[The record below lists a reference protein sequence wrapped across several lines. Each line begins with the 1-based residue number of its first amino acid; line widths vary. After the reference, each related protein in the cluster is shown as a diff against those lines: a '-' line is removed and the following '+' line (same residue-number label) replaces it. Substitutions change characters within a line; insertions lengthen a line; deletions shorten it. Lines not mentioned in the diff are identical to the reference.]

1 MTSITPNITG
11 ASPSGA
17 PIAVTSSDTQS
28 KAQNTSF
35 DPMPFIDGSIDRSSD
50 SSRAKLLTLGM
61 TAPIDA
67 SAGFSQGGSDVQA
80 VSAAADRPF
89 NLSEVSAM
97 FLEFMLTYRQAARL
111 DRQSSL
117 EGQMKELMGSAQK
130 MRDSAKSAFNA
141 ALAQGIASIVG
152 GVIQGAI
159 GAAQFKV
166 MSQMKQTINTK
177 SIEPELPKSPELNV
191 GGPGAKSSTSSNR
204 LTVSIEGEGSGAK
217 SNARASGPAQQHY
230 LDEIDKLDMS
240 PATPKQTSKSA
251 NAPASMT
258 ADQQK
263 QWVDYLSSKNQLL
276 GALQR
281 SATGI
286 LVEGPAQVVA
296 AVYNK
301 ESGVERAES
310 QEADARAK
318 KAEASYSASN
328 EEAQTAREAFNKVLD
343 MVAEIDRSRSETS
356 KSIARI

>member
-11 ASPSGA
+11 ASSTGA
-17 PIAVTSSDTQS
+17 PMTVTSSDGQR

-35 DPMPFIDGSIDRSSD
+35 DPMPFIDGSTDRSSD
-50 SSRAKLLTLGM
+50 SNRAKLLTLGM
-61 TAPIDA
+61 TPPMD
-67 SAGFSQGGSDVQA
+67 SPTGSSQGGSDVQA

-89 NLSEVSAM
+89 DLSEVSAM
-97 FLEFMLTYRQAARL
+97 FLDFMLTYRQAARL
-111 DRQSSL
+111 DRQFSL

-130 MRDSAKSAFNA
+130 MRDSAQSAFNA

-177 SIEPELPKSPELNV
+177 TIEPELPKSLEL
-191 GGPGAKSSTSSNR
+191 GEAGAGAKSGTSSNR
-204 LTVSIEGEGSGAK
+204 LSVSLEGEGASVK

-230 LDEIDKLDMS
+230 LDEIDKLNMS
-240 PATPKQTSKSA
+240 PVTAKQTSKNA
-251 NAPASMT
+251 NTPPPMT
-258 ADQQK
+258 ADRQK

-301 ESGVERAES
+301 QSGVERAES
-310 QEADARAK
+310 QESDARAK
-318 KAEASYSASN
+318 KAEASYSASS